1 MDDDSVI
8 VGLLDEALID
18 HGNTTQTCR
27 GLHCSAGTN
36 RTRDTPAPR
45 NEVDDCPRSVRRTE
59 PIAVCVPCP
68 LQPSTG
74 EGTNAD
80 AIEGV
85 CLFDQ
90 AQQRLENFVRF
101 RIEVEPGPGELIQ
114 QLVDRRETAASID
127 GDVAELVPLPV
138 TNLSGPL
145 THAIDDAVVECD
157 HDAIGGEL
165 RIGFDVAVAEVM
177 CGLERLDRVFGCLT
191 CSTAVSYGD
200 RVFCIEVGM
209 RSHESI
215 VPFARYDFGPRSNHH
230 RHEWA
235 ITFASRLLRTESNR
249 PRSVATSLGRMRRT
263 KLVASLGPATDD
275 PEVLRGIIR
284 AGVDVARV
292 NLSHGSVDEG
302 MERFNLVRKIA
313 AEEGRHVG
321 VLADLPGPK
330 VRTAVFTEESV
341 FENGDRVRIVA
352 GNKGSSAS
360 VIEVD
365 YDDIVTSFV
374 PGDRIVFG
382 DGRLVLEVSEASVDE
397 LVAVVVH
404 AGKLMG
410 QPGVHVPADK
420 LTMSTPTPHDL
431 KLLDVFVEAGVDMV
445 AISFVKSAH
454 DMRRVGTEPHPRG
467 PLLVAKIETRAAVEN
482 LEGIIEASGAIM
494 VARGD
499 LGNELPIEDLPITQ
513 KQIIERCIAG
523 GKPVITATQMLES
536 MITAPAPTRAEASD
550 VANAVWDGSSAV
562 MLSGETAVGV
572 DPINVVRT
580 MGRIARKADEVFDHE
595 AWAHNVTALRMTES
609 GSGHEVTDAMTVAA
623 WRAVRELD
631 VVAILCISGT
641 GFTVRQM
648 ARFRPEALILG
659 LSTDKKTINQLT
671 MSWGTTPVYLPTAGT
686 REEMMAEALVVA
698 ASEGHVRSGD
708 QVALLGGDGIGA
720 KITNNLRIVRV
731 P

>member
-1 MDDDSVI
+1 
-8 VGLLDEALID
+8 
-18 HGNTTQTCR
+18 
-27 GLHCSAGTN
+27 
-36 RTRDTPAPR
+36 
-45 NEVDDCPRSVRRTE
+45 
-59 PIAVCVPCP
+59 
-68 LQPSTG
+68 
-74 EGTNAD
+74 
-80 AIEGV
+80 
-85 CLFDQ
+85 
-90 AQQRLENFVRF
+90 
-101 RIEVEPGPGELIQ
+101 
-114 QLVDRRETAASID
+114 
-127 GDVAELVPLPV
+127 
-138 TNLSGPL
+138 
-145 THAIDDAVVECD
+145 
-157 HDAIGGEL
+157 
-165 RIGFDVAVAEVM
+165 
-177 CGLERLDRVFGCLT
+177 
-191 CSTAVSYGD
+191 
-200 RVFCIEVGM
+200 
-209 RSHESI
+209 
-215 VPFARYDFGPRSNHH
+215 
-230 RHEWA
+230 
-235 ITFASRLLRTESNR
+235 
-249 PRSVATSLGRMRRT
+249 MRRT

-284 AGVDVARV
+284 AGVDVCRV

-302 MERFNLVRKIA
+302 MERYGLVRRIA

-330 VRTAVFTEESV
+330 VRTAPFGAATE
-341 FENGDRVRIVA
+341 FENGQSVRMVA
-352 GNKGSSAS
+352 GNDASSSS

-365 YDDIVTSFV
+365 YRDIASSFTN
-374 PGDRIVFG
+374 GDRIVLG
-382 DGRLVLEVSEASVDE
+382 DGRLVLEVREMTGDE
-397 LVAVVVH
+397 LVTEVVH
-404 AGKLMG
+404 AGKLSG

-420 LTMSTPTPHDL
+420 LTLGTPTPQDL
-431 KLLDVFVEAGVDMV
+431 KLLDAFVEAGVDMV

-523 GKPVITATQMLES
+523 GRPVITATQMLES

-595 AWAHNVTALRMTES
+595 AWAGNVTRMRMTES

-631 VVAILCISGT
+631 VSAILCISGT

-648 ARFRPEALILG
+648 ARFRPKTPIFG
-659 LSTDKKTINQLT
+659 VTTDKKTLNQLS
-671 MSWGTTPVYLPTAGT
+671 MSWGTTPIFLPTAGT
-686 REEMMAEALVVA
+686 REEMMAEAVTIA
-698 ASEGHVRSGD
+698 AAEGHVRSGE
-708 QVALLGGDGIGA
+708 QIALLGGDGVGA
-720 KITNNLRIVRV
+720 KVTNNLRIVRV